1 MKRSTKLSLP
11 VLSWPAATGS
21 IESGSSRTRRSWST
35 RSNGDWNLQPG
46 HLKDLC
52 VKAGL
57 LVKEFADIQL
67 SRVPRKMNLEADSP
81 CKQSARPRPLNPAK
95 RLIAASLRIAP
106 THARVRLGLDPES
119 GKSQSSPGTWMS

>member
-1 MKRSTKLSLP
+1 
-11 VLSWPAATGS
+11 
-21 IESGSSRTRRSWST
+21 
-35 RSNGDWNLQPG
+35 
-46 HLKDLC
+46 